1 MAAERSTSVGDSR
14 ARAVARRAIGYTA
27 LVFFALIFM
36 YPFVLTVTSSFK
48 SLPDIQANPV
58 ALLPSPDFG
67 GATTEGVERL
77 SSGQI
82 RFPRWAFNSVVTT
95 VAVVLLRIAFDAT
108 AGYALAR
115 LRFPGRRFIF
125 RLVVSVMAV
134 PGVVLLIPKFLVM
147 RQLGILNT
155 YAGLILPL
163 AFDAFGIFLMKQ
175 FFEQLPYELEEAA
188 AIDGA
193 STWETFR
200 MIMLPLAAPGL
211 IALTILSTQG
221 VWNEFLHMLIA
232 APSEP
237 DLKTLTVG
245 LAGIRGAFG
254 EAPPW
259 NTILAGSI
267 ITTIPIAIIFF
278 TFQRFFVQ
286 GVAASGTKG

>member
-1 MAAERSTSVGDSR
+1 M
-14 ARAVARRAIGYTA
+14 VARKLAGYGTLAFFA
-27 LVFFALIFM
+27 LVFI
-36 YPFVLTVTSSFK
+36 YPFVLTITSSFK

-58 ALLPSPDFG
+58 ALLPSSEFG
-67 GATTEGVERL
+67 GPTLEGIARL
-77 SSGQI
+77 DSPQI
-82 RFPRWAFNSVVTT
+82 RFPRWTLNSVVTT
-95 VAVVLLRIAFDAT
+95 VSVVALRLALDTA

-115 LRFPGRRFIF
+115 LRFRGRQAVFAG
-125 RLVVSVMAV
+125 VVAVMAV
-134 PGVVLLIPKFLVM
+134 PGIVLLVPRFLVM

-175 FFEQLPYELEEAA
+175 FFEQLPRELEEAA

-193 STWETFR
+193 STWQTFR
-200 MIMLPLAAPGL
+200 YIMLPLAAPGL
-211 IALTILSTQG
+211 IALAILSTQG
-221 VWNEFLHMLIA
+221 VWNEFMHMLIA

-267 ITTIPIAIIFF
+267 ITTIPIAVIFF
-278 TFQRFFVQ
+278 VFQRYFVQ
-286 GVAASGTKG
+286 GVAASGMKG

>member
-1 MAAERSTSVGDSR
+1 MRATRPVGR
-14 ARAVARRAIGYTA
+14 GRGVEILKRVAGYSALAFFA
-27 LVFFALIFM
+27 LVFI
-36 YPFVLTVTSSFK
+36 YPFLLSIATAFK

-58 ALLPSPDFG
+58 KLLPDPAFG
-67 GATTEGVERL
+67 GATTEGITRL
-77 SSGQI
+77 NGKQI
-82 RFPRWAFNSVVTT
+82 RFPLWALNSAITT
-95 VAVVLLRIAFDAT
+95 VTVVLLRLSFDTT

-115 LRFPGRRFIF
+115 LRFRGRRVVF
-125 RLVVSVMAV
+125 RLVVAVMAV

-155 YAGLILPL
+155 YAGLTLPL

-175 FFEQLPYELEEAA
+175 FFEQLPRELEEAA

-193 STWETFR
+193 TTWQTFTQV
-200 MIMLPLAAPGL
+200 MLPLAAPGL
-211 IALTILSTQG
+211 IALSILSTQG

-237 DLKTLTVG
+237 KLRTLTVG
-245 LAGIRGAFG
+245 LAGIRAAFG

-278 TFQRFFVQ
+278 AFQRFFVQ

>member
-1 MAAERSTSVGDSR
+1 MAREQSIQVREGGTAATVKR
-14 ARAVARRAIGYTA
+14 IFGYTA
-27 LVFFALIFM
+27 LIFFALIFI
-36 YPFVLTVTSSFK
+36 YPFVLTITSSFK

-58 ALLPSPDFG
+58 ALLPSAEYG
-67 GATTEGVERL
+67 GATLEGIARL
-77 SSGQI
+77 NSQQI

-95 VAVVLLRIAFDAT
+95 ASVVLLRIAFDTT

-115 LRFPGRRFIF
+115 LRFPGRRAVFT
-125 RLVVSVMAV
+125 LVVAVMAV

-163 AFDAFGIFLMKQ
+163 SFDAFGIFLMKQ
-175 FFEQLPYELEEAA
+175 FFEQLPRELEEAA

-200 MIMLPLAAPGL
+200 HVMMPLATPGL

-237 DLKTLTVG
+237 NLKTLTVG

-259 NTILAGSI
+259 NTVLAGSI

>member
-1 MAAERSTSVGDSR
+1 MTQPSLLRTF
-14 ARAVARRAIGYTA
+14 ARRLFGYGV
-27 LVFFALIFM
+27 LVFFAGVFI
-36 YPFVLTVTSSFK
+36 YPFLLTIASSFK

-58 ALLPSPDFG
+58 ALLPSPEFG
-67 GATTEGVERL
+67 GATLEGIARL
-77 SSGQI
+77 NSPQI
-82 RFPRWAFNSVVTT
+82 RFPRWALNSAITT
-95 VAVVLLRIAFDAT
+95 VAVVVLRLTLDAT

-115 LRFPGRRFIF
+115 LRFRGRRLLFAM
-125 RLVVSVMAV
+125 VVAVMAV
-134 PGVVLLIPKFLVM
+134 PGVVLLVPRFLVM

-175 FFEQLPYELEEAA
+175 FFEQLPREIEEAA
-188 AIDGA
+188 AVDGA
-193 STWETFR
+193 STWQVFR
-200 MIMLPLAAPGL
+200 HIMLPMAAPGL

-221 VWNEFLHMLIA
+221 VWNEFMHMLIA

-267 ITTIPIAIIFF
+267 ITTIPIAVIFF
-278 TFQRFFVQ
+278 IFQRYFVQ
-286 GVAASGTKG
+286 GLATSGTKG

>member
-1 MAAERSTSVGDSR
+1 MPGPSAVSTPT
-14 ARAVARRAIGYTA
+14 ARIRRFAGYTILA
-27 LVFFALIFM
+27 VFALMFI
-36 YPFVLTVTSSFK
+36 YPFVLTMSSSFK

-58 ALLPSPDFG
+58 SPLPDPAFG
-67 GATTEGVERL
+67 GATTEGITRL
-77 SSGQI
+77 DSDQV
-82 RFPRWAFNSVVTT
+82 RFPRWALNSVITT
-95 VAVVLLRIAFDAT
+95 AAVVALRIALDAT

-115 LRFPGRRFIF
+115 LRFPGRRAIF
-125 RLVVSVMAV
+125 RLVVAVMAV
-134 PGVVLLIPKFLVM
+134 PAVVLLIPKFLVM
-147 RQLGILNT
+147 RQLGILNS

-175 FFEQLPYELEEAA
+175 FFEQLPRELEEAA

-193 STWETFR
+193 SVWQTFTR
-200 MIMLPLAAPGL
+200 VMLPLAAPGL

-259 NTILAGSI
+259 NTILAGSV
-267 ITTIPIAIIFF
+267 ITTLPIAAIFF
-278 TFQRFFVQ
+278 TFQRFF
-286 GVAASGTKG
+286 

>member
-1 MAAERSTSVGDSR
+1 MARDTSTVVRGSGTAALVKR
-14 ARAVARRAIGYTA
+14 ILGYTVLVGFA
-27 LVFFALIFM
+27 LVFLF
-36 YPFVLTVTSSFK
+36 PFVLTITSSFK
-48 SLPDIQANPV
+48 TLPDIQANPV
-58 ALLPSPDFG
+58 ALLPSAEFG
-67 GATTEGVERL
+67 GATTEGIARL
-77 SSGQI
+77 DSSQI
-82 RFPRWAFNSVVTT
+82 RFPRWALNSVVTT
-95 VAVVLLRIAFDAT
+95 VGVVLLRVAFDAT

-115 LRFPGRRFIF
+115 LRFPGRRAVF
-125 RLVVSVMAV
+125 RLVVAVMAV

-147 RQLGILNT
+147 RQLGILNS
-155 YAGLILPL
+155 YAGMILPL

-175 FFEQLPYELEEAA
+175 FFEQLPRELEEAA

-193 STWETFR
+193 GTWETFR
-200 MIMLPLAAPGL
+200 LIMLPLAAPGL

-237 DLKTLTVG
+237 SLKTLTVG

-267 ITTIPIAIIFF
+267 ISTIPIAIIFF
-278 TFQRFFVQ
+278 VFQRFFVQ
-286 GVAASGTKG
+286 GVAASGSKG

>member
-1 MAAERSTSVGDSR
+1 MRSATLTPVL
-14 ARAVARRAIGYTA
+14 RRILGYGI
-27 LVFFALIFM
+27 LIFFAGVFI
-36 YPFVLTVTSSFK
+36 YPFILTITSSFK

-58 ALLPSPDFG
+58 ALLPSPEYG
-67 GATTEGVERL
+67 GPTLEGIARL
-77 SSGQI
+77 DSPQI
-82 RFPRWAFNSVVTT
+82 RFPRWALNSAITTVSVV
-95 VAVVLLRIAFDAT
+95 VLRIALDAT

-115 LRFPGRRFIF
+115 LRFRGRRLIF
-125 RLVVSVMAV
+125 GMVVAVMAV
-134 PGVVLLIPKFLVM
+134 PGVVLLVPRFLVM

-175 FFEQLPYELEEAA
+175 FFEQLPREIEEAA
-188 AIDGA
+188 AVDGA
-193 STWETFR
+193 TTWQIFR
-200 MIMLPLAAPGL
+200 HVMLPMAAPGL

-221 VWNEFLHMLIA
+221 VWNEFMHMLIA

-237 DLKTLTVG
+237 DLRTLTVG

-267 ITTIPIAIIFF
+267 ITTIPIAVIFF
-278 TFQRFFVQ
+278 VFQRYFVQ
-286 GVAASGTKG
+286 GLATSGTKG

>member
-1 MAAERSTSVGDSR
+1 MTRTGPPTRHGPAAALKRIVGYS
-14 ARAVARRAIGYTA
+14 A
-27 LVFFALIFM
+27 LVFFAVVFI
-36 YPFVLTVTSSFK
+36 YPFLLSITSSFK

-58 ALLPSPDFG
+58 ALLPSPEFG
-67 GATTEGVERL
+67 GATTEGVARL
-77 SSGQI
+77 NGRQI
-82 RFPRWAFNSVVTT
+82 RFPLWAMNSAITTLVV
-95 VAVVLLRIAFDAT
+95 VALRLIFDTT

-115 LRFPGRRFIF
+115 LRFPGRRVVF
-125 RLVVSVMAV
+125 RLVVAVMAV
-134 PGVVLLIPKFLVM
+134 PGVVLLIPRFLVM
-147 RQLGILNT
+147 RQLGILNS
-155 YAGLILPL
+155 YAGLTLPL

-175 FFEQLPYELEEAA
+175 FFEQLPRELEEAA

-193 STWETFR
+193 TIWQTFTR
-200 MIMLPLAAPGL
+200 VMLPLAAPGL

-237 DLKTLTVG
+237 RLRTLTVG
-245 LAGIRGAFG
+245 LAGIRAAFG

-267 ITTIPIAIIFF
+267 ITTIPIAVIFF

>member
-1 MAAERSTSVGDSR
+1 MTRTGPPTRHGPAAVLKRIVGY
-14 ARAVARRAIGYTA
+14 AA
-27 LVFFALIFM
+27 LVFFAVVFI
-36 YPFVLTVTSSFK
+36 YPFLLSITTSFK

-58 ALLPSPDFG
+58 ALLPSPEFG
-67 GATTEGVERL
+67 GATTEGIARL
-77 SSGQI
+77 NGRQI
-82 RFPRWAFNSVVTT
+82 RFPLWAMNSAITTLVV
-95 VAVVLLRIAFDAT
+95 VALRLIFDTT

-115 LRFPGRRFIF
+115 LRFPGRRMVF
-125 RLVVSVMAV
+125 RLVVAVMAV

-155 YAGLILPL
+155 YAGLTLPL

-175 FFEQLPYELEEAA
+175 FFEQLPRELEEAA

-193 STWETFR
+193 TTWQTFTR
-200 MIMLPLAAPGL
+200 VMLPLAAPGL

-237 DLKTLTVG
+237 RLRTLTVG
-245 LAGIRGAFG
+245 LAGIRAAFG

-267 ITTIPIAIIFF
+267 ITTIPIAVIFF

>member
-1 MAAERSTSVGDSR
+1 MRSAILTSVL
-14 ARAVARRAIGYTA
+14 RRILGYGI
-27 LVFFALIFM
+27 LIFFAGVFI
-36 YPFVLTVTSSFK
+36 YPFILTITSSFK

-58 ALLPSPDFG
+58 ALLPSPEYG
-67 GATTEGVERL
+67 GPTLEGIARL
-77 SSGQI
+77 DSPQI
-82 RFPRWAFNSVVTT
+82 RFPRWALNSAITTVSVV
-95 VAVVLLRIAFDAT
+95 VLRIALDAT

-115 LRFPGRRFIF
+115 LRFRGRRLIF
-125 RLVVSVMAV
+125 GMVVAVMAV
-134 PGVVLLIPKFLVM
+134 PGVVLLVPRFLVM

-175 FFEQLPYELEEAA
+175 FFEQLPREIEEAA
-188 AIDGA
+188 AVDGA
-193 STWETFR
+193 TTWQIFR
-200 MIMLPLAAPGL
+200 HVMLPMAAPGL

-221 VWNEFLHMLIA
+221 VWNEFMHMLIA

-237 DLKTLTVG
+237 DLRTLTVG

-267 ITTIPIAIIFF
+267 ITTIPIAVIFF
-278 TFQRFFVQ
+278 VFQRYFVQ
-286 GVAASGTKG
+286 GLATSGTKG